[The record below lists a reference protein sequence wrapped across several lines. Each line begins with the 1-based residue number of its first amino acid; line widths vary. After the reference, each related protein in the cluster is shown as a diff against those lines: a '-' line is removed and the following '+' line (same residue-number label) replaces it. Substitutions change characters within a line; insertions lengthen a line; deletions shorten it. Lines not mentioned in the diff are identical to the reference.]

1 MYMIYDIVYVRM
13 CGKQVLVGRGVMVG
27 QGSAP
32 EGVANEHSWSNS
44 PPHHDDHDNYHLGLL
59 CGGHIFASSFQWF
72 KLGNIDFEVDDGK

>member
-1 MYMIYDIVYVRM
+1 MYMIYYIIYVRM

-32 EGVANEHSWSNS
+32 EGVANEHSWSHS

-59 CGGHIFASSFQWF
+59 CGGHILNIS